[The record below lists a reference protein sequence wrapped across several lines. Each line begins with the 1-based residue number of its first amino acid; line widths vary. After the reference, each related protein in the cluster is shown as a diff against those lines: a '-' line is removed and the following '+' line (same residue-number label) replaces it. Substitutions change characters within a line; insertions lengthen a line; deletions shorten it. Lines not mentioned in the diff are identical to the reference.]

1 MKERRDLYLIAI
13 SMLFWGLG
21 EGLFF
26 IFQPLYM
33 QELGAS
39 SIMIGTILGI
49 NSVGMGFMQIPMG
62 YISDRYGRRM
72 MLWMSWIL
80 GVLSTIVMAFANNLT
95 IFVVGYLL
103 YGLTAAVIAPMNS
116 YAAAARGN
124 WSVGKAVSFISA
136 AYNVGAL
143 VGPLVGGA
151 LAERFG
157 LSVLYKIA
165 AGIFIISSII
175 VLFIRK
181 QPVEKRDELATD
193 KGLHRNPRFVL
204 ALVIIL
210 VVMFALYLPYPLTL
224 NFLQN
229 ERDLSLSNIGIL
241 GSAVSVASVLLI
253 LVLGHLHPLKAFVIG
268 QVAMISFCL
277 LIWKGTS
284 LPWYIVAYFL
294 VGGFRLSQSLK
305 SALVRPFVGNHEVGL
320 AFGITEAIGHVA
332 FIIAPILAGFLYDR
346 NPESVYMVGLI
357 VLGVSLAFT
366 LLAMRFK
373 GAFKKRYLEQPP
385 AGNIGNL

>member
-13 SMLFWGLG
+13 SILFWGLG

-49 NSVGMGFMQIPMG
+49 NSVGMGFLSIPIG
-62 YISDRYGRRM
+62 YISDRYGKRL
-72 MLWMSWIL
+72 MLWLSWFL
-80 GVLSTIVMAFANNLT
+80 GVIATIVMGFANNLT
-95 IFVVGYLL
+95 IFVVGFFI

-136 AYNVGAL
+136 AYNVGAV
-143 VGPLVGGA
+143 VGPMVGGA
-151 LAERFG
+151 LAERFD
-157 LSVLYKIA
+157 LSMLYKIA
-165 AGIFIISSII
+165 AGIFMISTII
-175 VLFIRK
+175 VLFIRN
-181 QPVEKRDELATD
+181 QPVEKRDELASD

-210 VVMFALYLPYPLTL
+210 VVMFALYLPYPLTS
-224 NFLQN
+224 NFLKN
-229 ERDLSLSNIGIL
+229 ERNLSFSDIGIL
-241 GSAVSVASVLLI
+241 GSALSVASVFFILL
-253 LVLGHLHPLKAFVIG
+253 LGHLHPLKAFVIG
-268 QVAMISFCL
+268 QIAMISFCL
-277 LIWKGTS
+277 LIWKGSS

-294 VGGFRLSQSLK
+294 AGGFRLSASLR

-320 AFGITEAIGHVA
+320 AFGFTEAIGHLA
-332 FIIAPILAGFLYDR
+332 FILAPILAGFLYDR
-346 NPESVYMVGLI
+346 NPESVYLVGLI

-373 GAFKKRYLEQPP
+373 GAFKKRYLEQPTT
-385 AGNIGNL
+385 G

>member
-1 MKERRDLYLIAI
+1 MKERRDLYLISI
-13 SMLFWGLG
+13 SILFWGLG

-39 SIMIGTILGI
+39 AIMIGTILGI
-49 NSVGMGFMQIPMG
+49 NSIGMGFLQIPLG
-62 YISDRYGRRM
+62 YISDRYGRRL
-72 MLWMSWIL
+72 MLWFSWFL
-80 GVLSTIVMAFANNLT
+80 GVISALVMAFASNLT
-95 IFVVGYLL
+95 IFVVGYFM

-143 VGPLVGGA
+143 VGPLMGGV

-157 LSVLYKIA
+157 LSMLYKIA

-175 VLFIRK
+175 VLFIRN
-181 QPVEKRDELATD
+181 QPVERRDELTNNQ
-193 KGLHRNPRFVL
+193 GLHRNPRFVL

-210 VVMFALYLPYPLTL
+210 VVMFALYLPYPLTS

-229 ERDLSLSNIGIL
+229 ERNLSLSNIGIL
-241 GSAVSVASVLLI
+241 GSALSVASVLLI
-253 LVLGHLHPLKAFVIG
+253 LLLGHLHPLKVFVIG

-284 LPWYIVAYFL
+284 LPWYVLAYFL
-294 VGGFRLSQSLK
+294 VGGFRLSASLK
-305 SALVRPFVGNHEVGL
+305 SALVRPFVGSHEVGL
-320 AFGITEAIGHVA
+320 AFGITEAIGHLA
-332 FIIAPILAGFLYDR
+332 FVLAPIFSGYLYDK
-346 NPESVYMVGLI
+346 NPESMYTVGLI
-357 VLGVSLAFT
+357 VLGVSVVLT
-366 LLAMRFK
+366 LLIMRFK
-373 GAFKKRYLEQPP
+373 GAFTKRYLGQPQR
-385 AGNIGNL
+385 GS